1 MKKLL
6 WCSLLLLMATGVQ
19 TLKAQSV
26 QVTGV
31 SLDQAGLTLKVGE
44 TAVLKATVTPANATD
59 KTVEWKSDKP
69 DVASVDDH
77 GTVTAQAAG
86 EATVTV
92 TTKDGSKTASCT
104 VTVPEKK
111 GIELQYGV
119 YFDDYTV
126 STVDAGGAK
135 AEAKSGSVVQA
146 GTKLLLEPKSGG
158 IYRALV
164 NGQSM
169 TLSADLLS
177 AEYKVTGS
185 EKNGKAEIEARIQ
198 NLYTYNKDEG
208 VEFLDYKG
216 DAVPSPAI
224 VGIGMNFNLRVTA
237 PSGQVIQELKIGEEV
252 EAKAAGKANFYSGDF
267 YVMGLKAPDRPAQ
280 RVAITVR
287 YAKLVAVTSVSLS
300 KTELTLAVGASETL
314 GATVTPAE
322 ATNKNVKWSVEDES
336 VATVDENGKVTAKKV
351 GETTVTVTT
360 EDGGKTASC
369 DVTVD
374 EIVAVKSVS
383 FEASEQT
390 LLVGGTKTLVPK
402 ILPADATNKNLTWK
416 SDDETI
422 AAVDE
427 NGKVTAKK
435 VGETTVTVT
444 TEDGSKTASC
454 KVKVVD
460 RIAVTGVSIDK
471 GEVRLKVGEVQV
483 LKAVVKPADA
493 TNRNV
498 SWASGN
504 EEIAAVDENGK
515 VTAKAEGQT
524 TIMVTTEDG
533 GKTASCEVVVE
544 KVLAVES
551 ELLRDASV
559 TPNPATDRIEVSSK
573 ERVCAYELFDANGR
587 CVLAGTNST
596 PRFTIDIS
604 SLASGVYYCRLV
616 DSEGRSVVRSV
627 VKR

>member
-6 WCSLLLLMATGVQ
+6 WCSLLLLMEAGVQ

-31 SLDQAGLTLKVGE
+31 SLSKTELTLAVGALE
-44 TAVLKATVTPANATD
+44 TLAATVTPENATD

-360 EDGGKTASC
+360 EDG
-369 DVTVD
+369 
-374 EIVAVKSVS
+374 
-383 FEASEQT
+383 
-390 LLVGGTKTLVPK
+390 
-402 ILPADATNKNLTWK
+402 
-416 SDDETI
+416 
-422 AAVDE
+422 
-427 NGKVTAKK
+427 
-435 VGETTVTVT
+435 
-444 TEDGSKTASC
+444 SKTASC

-524 TIMVTTEDG
+524 TITVTTEDG
-533 GKTASCEVVVE
+533 GKTASCEVIVE

-587 CVLAGTNST
+587 CVLAGTNGT

>member
-6 WCSLLLLMATGVQ
+6 WCSLLLLMAAGVQ

-31 SLDQAGLTLKVGE
+31 SLSETELTLAVGAKVP
-44 TAVLKATVTPANATD
+44 LKATVTPANATNQEV
-59 KTVEWKSDKP
+59 TWTSDKP
-69 DVASVDDH
+69 EVASVDAN
-77 GTVTAQAAG
+77 GTVTAVAAG

-92 TTKDGSKTASCT
+92 KTKDGDKTASCK
-104 VTVPEKK
+104 VTVKK
-111 GIELQYGV
+111 GIELQYKA
-119 YFDDYTV
+119 FFNDYTV

-135 AEAKSGSVVQA
+135 AEAKSGSVVKV

-158 IYRALV
+158 IHHARV
-164 NGQSM
+164 NGQPM
-169 TLSADLLS
+169 TLSADWLS
-177 AEYKVTGS
+177 AEYTVKGS
-185 EKNGKAEIEARIQ
+185 EKDGKAEIEAGIQ
-198 NLYTYNKDEG
+198 HLYTYNKDEG

-252 EAKAAGKANFYSGDF
+252 EAKAAGKANFYSGTF
-267 YVMGLKAPDRPAQ
+267 YVMGLKAPQRPAQ

-287 YAKLVAVTSVSLS
+287 YAKPVAVTSVSLS
-300 KTELTLAVGASETL
+300 KTKLTLAVGASETL

-322 ATNKNVKWSVEDES
+322 ATNKNVKWSVDDES
-336 VATVDENGKVTAKKV
+336 VATVDENGKVTAMTV
-351 GETTVTVTT
+351 GTTTITVTT
-360 EDGGKTASC
+360 EDGGKWASC

-374 EIVAVKSVS
+374 ERVAVKSVS

-444 TEDGSKTASC
+444 TEDGGKTASC

-493 TNRNV
+493 ANRNV

-524 TIMVTTEDG
+524 TITVTTEDG
-533 GKTASCEVVVE
+533 GKTASCEVIVD

-551 ELLRDASV
+551 ELLSDASV